1 MLAATYREEGM
12 PELQLKPR
20 EVKIRVHDG
29 VDIAVALYM
38 PDGDG
43 RFPVVLG
50 ASPYRYDNNALP
62 ATPQFL
68 WRETGP
74 IGLYVERG
82 YVYAQMDVRGCGK
95 SGGEFRFLDRN
106 EQKDLYDVIE
116 WLGHRPWSN
125 GKVGGIGQSYFCMLQ
140 WWMAIG
146 KPPSLACVAAFD
158 GLNDPYRASVYQGGM
173 LGDFFGS
180 YWWNQNRIINRHP
193 ANGEYPRE
201 QTCDLNLLVQQHPTY
216 DDFWRE
222 RCAAEHLHEIEAP
235 LYSIGVWGK
244 IDLHTRGN
252 IDGFRRARGPKKL
265 KMIGPVNAFVANR
278 EFNSRELHETLLL
291 PFYDHYLKG
300 LKTDYQE
307 RPAVEYFVRGADA
320 VRTAEAWPPQGV
332 RYVSWHLDAA
342 KSGSVT
348 SLNDGLL
355 TREPPSGEAQT
366 SYNYPD
372 PSWMMGVVGFG
383 PNNAPDP
390 ARRVLTFTTPPLT
403 ADLEIAGPIKLT
415 LYASSTRNDMDF
427 FVKLSE
433 QMPQSPEDRS
443 KGLNPA
449 SYWITKGWLRAS
461 HRALDPVKSTEMEPY
476 HSHADPQPIEP
487 GKVYRFDISIEPMA
501 HRFKMGNRVRLEIV
515 NGDSVITD
523 VLWTHYYVPSKI
535 GTDTIHHSA
544 EHPSVLTLPVM
555 EGA

>member
-1 MLAATYREEGM
+1 MAE
-12 PELQLKPR
+12 PQLKPR
-20 EVKIRVHDG
+20 EAKIRVHDG

-38 PDGDG
+38 PEGDG

-62 ATPQFL
+62 ASPQFL

-82 YVYAQMDVRGCGK
+82 YVYAQMDARGCGK

-116 WLGHRPWSN
+116 WLGHQPWSN

-140 WWMAIG
+140 WWMAIQ
-146 KPPSLACVAAFD
+146 KPPSLACIAAFD
-158 GLNDPYRASVYQGGM
+158 GLNDPYRASVYQGGI

-193 ANGEYPRE
+193 ANGENPRE
-201 QTCDLNLLVQQHPTY
+201 QSCDLNLLLQQHPTY
-216 DDFWRE
+216 DEFWRE
-222 RCAAEHLHEIEAP
+222 RCAAEHLHEIEVP

-291 PFYDHYLKG
+291 PFYDYYLKG
-300 LKTDYQE
+300 LKTSYPE

-320 VRTAEAWPPQGV
+320 IRTAQTWPPEGV
-332 RYVSWHLDAA
+332 RYVTWQLSAA
-342 KSGSVT
+342 KSGSVS
-348 SLNDGLL
+348 SLNDGSL
-355 TREPPSGEAQT
+355 TRERPSGQAAT
-366 SYNYPD
+366 SYSYPN
-372 PSWMMGVVGFG
+372 PGWMMGVVGFG

-390 ARRVLTFTTPPLT
+390 ARRVLTFTTAPLQS
-403 ADLEIAGPIKLT
+403 DLEIAGPIKLT
-415 LYASSTRNDMDF
+415 LYASSTRADMDF

-433 QMPQSPEDRS
+433 RMPQSAEDRG

-461 HRALDPVKSTEMEPY
+461 HRALDPNKSTEMEPY

-487 GKVYRFDISIEPMA
+487 GKIYRFDISIEPMA
-501 HRFKMGNRVRLEIV
+501 HRFKEGNRVRLEIV

-535 GTDTIHHSA
+535 GTDTIYHLT
-544 EHPSVLTLPVM
+544 EHPSALTLPVM

>member
-12 PELQLKPR
+12 AEPQLKPR

-38 PDGDG
+38 PEGDG

-146 KPPSLACVAAFD
+146 KPPSLACIAAFD

-433 QMPQSPEDRS
+433 QMPQSPEDRG

-501 HRFKMGNRVRLEIV
+501 HRFKKGNRVRLEIV

>member
-1 MLAATYREEGM
+1 M
-12 PELQLKPR
+12 PEPQLKPR
-20 EVKIRVHDG
+20 EVRIRVHDG
-29 VDIAVALYM
+29 IEIAVALYM
-38 PDGDG
+38 PDGG
-43 RFPVVLG
+43 GPFPAVLG

-106 EQKDLYDVIE
+106 EQKDLYDVVE
-116 WLGHRPWSN
+116 WLGRQSWSN

-140 WWMAIG
+140 WWMAIQ
-146 KPPSLACVAAFD
+146 KPPSLACIAAFD
-158 GLNDPYRASVYQGGM
+158 GLNDPYRASVYQGGI

-193 ANGEYPRE
+193 ANGEHPRE
-201 QTCDLNLLVQQHPTY
+201 QTCDLNILLQQHPTY

-222 RCAAEHLHEIEAP
+222 RCAAERLHEIDVP

-244 IDLHTRGN
+244 VDLHTRGN
-252 IDGFRRARGPKKL
+252 IDGFHRARGPKKL
-265 KMIGPVNAFVANR
+265 KMTGPVNAFVANR

-300 LKTDYQE
+300 LETDYTQ
-307 RPAVEYFVRGADA
+307 RPTVEYFVRGADA
-320 VRTAEAWPPQGV
+320 TRTAQTWPPRGV
-332 RYVSWHLDAA
+332 RYVTWHLNAA

-348 SLNDGLL
+348 SLNDGSL
-355 TREPPSGEAQT
+355 TREQLSGEAQT
-366 SYNYPD
+366 SYTYPN
-372 PSWMMGVVGFG
+372 PGWMMGVVGFG

-390 ARRVLTFTTPPLT
+390 ARRVLTFTTAPLA

-415 LYASSTRNDMDF
+415 LYASSTRDDMDF
-427 FVKLSE
+427 FAKLSE
-433 QMPQSPEDRS
+433 QMPQSTEDRG

-461 HRALDPVKSTEMEPY
+461 HRALDRDKSTEMEPY
-476 HSHADPQPIEP
+476 HSHAGPQPIEP
-487 GKVYRFDISIEPMA
+487 GKIYRFDISIEPMA
-501 HRFKMGNRVRLEIV
+501 HRFKKGSRVRLEIV

-535 GTDTIHHSA
+535 GADTIHHSA
-544 EHPSVLTLPVM
+544 EHPSALTLPVM

>member
-1 MLAATYREEGM
+1 M
-12 PELQLKPR
+12 PEPQLKPR

-38 PDGDG
+38 PEADG

-146 KPPSLACVAAFD
+146 KPPSLACIAAFD

-193 ANGEYPRE
+193 ANGEHPRE

-222 RCAAEHLHEIEAP
+222 RCAAEHLHEIEVP

-244 IDLHTRGN
+244 IDLHIRGN

-300 LKTDYQE
+300 LETDYSK

-320 VRTAEAWPPQGV
+320 VRTAQAWPPQGV

-348 SLNDGLL
+348 SLNDGSL
-355 TREPPSGEAQT
+355 TREPPSGEVQT
-366 SYNYPD
+366 SYNYPN
-372 PSWMMGVVGFG
+372 PGWMMGVVGFG

-427 FVKLSE
+427 FAKLSE
-433 QMPQSPEDRS
+433 QMPQSAEDRG

-461 HRALDPVKSTEMEPY
+461 HRALDADKSTEMEPY
-476 HSHADPQPIEP
+476 HGHADPQPIEP
-487 GKVYRFDISIEPMA
+487 GKVYCFDISIEPIA
-501 HRFKMGNRVRLEIV
+501 HRFKKGNRVRLEIV

-535 GTDTIHHSA
+535 GTDAIHHSA
-544 EHPSVLTLPVM
+544 QHPSALILPVM